1 MLRLEN
7 VATPATAALGLVP
20 VSTPPEGLVPI
31 ARVMLVVAVVT
42 RFPPASRTSTCTAGV
57 IDTPLA
63 VFEGCTRKPSFA
75 AGPTV
80 MLKVFEVA
88 AARPVAVAAR
98 V

>member
-1 MLRLEN
+1 MLRLEK

-20 VSTPPEGLVPI
+20 VRMPPEGLVPI
-31 ARVMLVVAVVT
+31 ARVMLVFVVT

-57 IDTPLA
+57 IDAPLA
-63 VFEGCTRKPSFA
+63 VFEGCTRKPSFV

-80 MLKVFEVA
+80 MLKGLEVA
-88 AARPVAVAAR
+88 AVRPVALAVS